1 MFGSDRSWDSDWCGI
16 ASGRGRREGFR
27 DDSREGGD
35 FIGELIGEL
44 KEPVFEKSMAYRI
57 HNGEAR
63 ESSHGKVAGRSAHSS
78 DDRAKKRDVH
88 NSGKEPGQAQSKE
101 DVDAVWHRR
110 SPSRSF

>member
-16 ASGRGRREGFR
+16 ASGRGRGEGFR
-27 DDSREGGD
+27 NDSREGGD
-35 FIGELIGEL
+35 LIGEL
-44 KEPVFEKSMAYRI
+44 KEPVFEKSMTYEI
-57 HNGEAR
+57 HRGEAR
-63 ESSHGKVAGRSAHSS
+63 ESSQGKVAGRSMHSS

-88 NSGKEPGQAQSKE
+88 NSGKEPGQAHGKE